1 MIEDLRKDIERLV
14 SLYENERK
22 RGNELASSLVI
33 SQSEVI
39 ELKKKNAELTDKLKK
54 LEVAN
59 AMAGEDTSFEAKNS
73 IDRLVRQIDQCIK
86 LMEG

>member
-1 MIEDLRKDIERLV
+1 MIDDLRKDIERLV

-22 RGNELASSLVI
+22 RGDELASSLVV
-33 SQSEVI
+33 SQSEVVK
-39 ELKKKNAELTDKLKK
+39 LKKLNAELTDKLKK

-59 AMAGEDTSFEAKNS
+59 AFAGADTSFEAKNS

-86 LMEG
+86 MLEG

>member
-1 MIEDLRKDIERLV
+1 MIDDLRKDIERLV

-22 RGNELASSLVI
+22 RGDELASSLVV
-33 SQSEVI
+33 SQSEVVK
-39 ELKKKNAELTDKLKK
+39 LKKLNAELTDKLKK

-59 AMAGEDTSFEAKNS
+59 ALAGADTSFEAKNS

-86 LMEG
+86 LLEG

>member
-1 MIEDLRKDIERLV
+1 MIEDLRKNMERLV

-22 RGNELASSLVI
+22 RGDELASSLVL
-33 SQSEVI
+33 SQSEVAK
-39 ELKKKNAELTDKLKK
+39 LKKLNAELTDKLKK

-59 AMAGEDTSFEAKNS
+59 ALAGGDTSFEAKNS

-86 LMEG
+86 LLEE

>member
-1 MIEDLRKDIERLV
+1 MIDDLRKDIERLV

-22 RGNELASSLVI
+22 RGDELASSLVV
-33 SQSEVI
+33 SQSEVVK
-39 ELKKKNAELTDKLKK
+39 LKKLNAELTDKLKK

-59 AMAGEDTSFEAKNS
+59 ALSGADTSFEAKNS

-86 LMEG
+86 LLEG

>member
-1 MIEDLRKDIERLV
+1 MIDDLRKDMERLV

-22 RGNELASSLVI
+22 RGDELASSLVV
-33 SQSEVI
+33 SQSEVVK
-39 ELKKKNAELTDKLKK
+39 LKKLNAELTDKLKK

-59 AMAGEDTSFEAKNS
+59 ALAGADTSFEAKNS

-86 LMEG
+86 LLEG